1 MKAVRVHECGGPEA
15 LRYEEVATPTPGR
28 GEALVKIAASGVN
41 FIDVQQRAG
50 RYKPPAFPF
59 TLGSEGAGTV
69 AEVGPDVHD
78 VRVGDRV
85 AYTMIV
91 GTYAEYAA
99 VRADRLVHVP
109 VDVTFESAAAVMLQG
124 TTAHYLTHST
134 FPIKSGDTA
143 LVHAAAGGAGQL
155 VTQIARLRGATV
167 YGTVG
172 SPGKAVLAREAGA
185 AATIDYTRQDFE
197 AEIKKLTNGRGVD
210 VVYDSVG
217 KDTFEKSLNCLR
229 PRGMLALF
237 GFSSGPVAPFDPA
250 VLGAKGSLFLT
261 RPGLNQYIATRE
273 ELVQRTS
280 DLFAWLALGAL
291 RPRIDRVL
299 PLAEAANAHRELEAR
314 RTAGKICSCRRRTQS
329 WHANPGAR
337 RAGASGCRRCATTSS
352 APRSAQPPRSSR
364 RDRAAESWVR
374 SSPRSEARSS

>member
-1 MKAVRVHECGGPEA
+1 V
-15 LRYEEVATPTPGR
+15 
-28 GEALVKIAASGVN
+28 
-41 FIDVQQRAG
+41 
-50 RYKPPAFPF
+50 PA
-59 TLGSEGAGTV
+59 
-69 AEVGPDVHD
+69 
-78 VRVGDRV
+78 
-85 AYTMIV
+85 
-91 GTYAEYAA
+91 
-99 VRADRLVHVP
+99 
-109 VDVTFESAAAVMLQG
+109 DVTFESAAAVMLQG

-134 FPIKSGDTA
+134 FAIKPGDTA

-172 SPGKAVLAREAGA
+172 SPGKAALARQAGA
-185 AATIDYTRQDFE
+185 AETIDYTRQDFE
-197 AEIKKLTNGRGVD
+197 AEIKRLTNGRGVD

-250 VLGAKGSLFLT
+250 ALGAKGSLFLT

-299 PLAEAANAHRELEAR
+299 PLAEAESAHRELEAR
-314 RTAGKICSCRRRTQS
+314 RTAGKILLT
-329 WHANPGAR
+329 P
-337 RAGASGCRRCATTSS
+337 
-352 APRSAQPPRSSR
+352 
-364 RDRAAESWVR
+364 
-374 SSPRSEARSS
+374 

>member
-1 MKAVRVHECGGPEA
+1 LKAVRVHECGGPEA
-15 LRYEEVATPTPGR
+15 LRYEEVAAPTPGR

-69 AEVGPDVHD
+69 AAVGPEVDN

-134 FPIKSGDTA
+134 FAIKPGDTA

-172 SPGKAVLAREAGA
+172 SPGKAALARQAGA
-185 AATIDYTRQDFE
+185 AETIDYTRQDFE
-197 AEIKKLTNGRGVD
+197 AEIKRITNGRGVD

-299 PLAEAANAHRELEAR
+299 PLAEAESAHRELEAR
-314 RTAGKICSCRRRTQS
+314 RTAGKILLI
-329 WHANPGAR
+329 P
-337 RAGASGCRRCATTSS
+337 
-352 APRSAQPPRSSR
+352 
-364 RDRAAESWVR
+364 
-374 SSPRSEARSS
+374 

>member
-1 MKAVRVHECGGPEA
+1 LKAVRVHACGGPEA
-15 LRYEEVATPTPGR
+15 LRYEDVATPTPGR

-50 RYKPPAFPF
+50 RYKPPGFPF
-59 TLGSEGAGTV
+59 TVGSEGAGIVT
-69 AEVGPDVHD
+69 AVGPDVRD

-91 GTYAEYAA
+91 GTYAEYAVA
-99 VRADRLVHVP
+99 PAHRLVTVP
-109 VDVTFESAAAVMLQG
+109 ADVTLESAAAIMLQG

-134 FPIKSGDTA
+134 FAIKPGDTA

-172 SPGKAVLAREAGA
+172 SEAKAALARAAGA
-185 AATIDYTRQDFE
+185 AAVIDYTRQDFE

-217 KDTFEKSLNCLR
+217 KDTFDKSLNCLR
-229 PRGMLALF
+229 PRGLLALF

-273 ELVQRTS
+273 ELVQRTN
-280 DLFAWLALGAL
+280 DLFAWLAAGAL

-299 PLAEAANAHRELEAR
+299 PLAEGATAHRDLEAR
-314 RTAGKICSCRRRTQS
+314 RTAGKILLV
-329 WHANPGAR
+329 P
-337 RAGASGCRRCATTSS
+337 
-352 APRSAQPPRSSR
+352 
-364 RDRAAESWVR
+364 
-374 SSPRSEARSS
+374 